1 MSTTA
6 QSTALSPFEGAAMR
20 VQLDAMLNV
29 LTHAD
34 EEAAKVDDRPV
45 SRLVARLH
53 EARAAAQEIEDR
65 AQSAPAYRGVSLARP

>member
-29 LTHAD
+29 LVHAD
-34 EEAAKVDDRPV
+34 EEAAKLDDNPV
-45 SRLVARLH
+45 RHLVASLH

-65 AQSAPAYRGVSLARP
+65 GQTTPSYRGVTLVRL

>member
-1 MSTTA
+1 MSITA

-29 LTHAD
+29 LAHAD
-34 EEAAKVDDRPV
+34 EEAAKVDDNSVRH
-45 SRLVARLH
+45 LVASLH

-65 AQSAPAYRGVSLARP
+65 AATPPAYRGVTLARL